1 MLSHKEPTVVE
12 SLFQQ
17 VGEYAETRGA
27 LLKLTAVDKASE
39 LISLA
44 AVRAA
49 VFLIASVTI
58 LLLSIAT
65 AFLLGEWLG
74 RYSYGFFI
82 VTIAFALAGVLV
94 SLRSARWVKDP
105 VARLVITKEHNIG

>member
-1 MLSHKEPTVVE
+1 MLSQKEPNVVE

-27 LLKLTAVDKASE
+27 LLKLTAVNKASE

-44 AVRAA
+44 AVRVA
-49 VFLIASVTI
+49 VFLIASRTA

-82 VTIAFALAGVLV
+82 VTIAFALVGVLV
-94 SLRSARWVKDP
+94 SLRSGKWVKDP
-105 VARLVITKEHNIG
+105 VARLVITKVLG